1 MIAEPNYAKFKQN
14 FEWDRR
20 KMFNFAGDVIDRWAF
35 EDSNK
40 RAMLWVD
47 DYGQVIERT
56 FKDISVASKKL
67 CNVLRGLN
75 IKSGDTI
82 LLASP

>member
-1 MIAEPNYAKFKQN
+1 MHVTTKLTYQEFKRD

-20 KMFNFAGDVIDRWAF
+20 EMFNFAGDVIDHWAS

-47 DYGQVIERT
+47 DSGRVIERT
-56 FKDISVASKKL
+56 FNEISIASKKL
-67 CNVLRGLN
+67 CNVLQELN
-75 IKSGDTI
+75 IE
-82 LLASP
+82 P